1 MRSGGLEECGE
12 VQAGLGEAEEEEAA
26 VCRVQCVL
34 RVRCTVREGGEQA
47 SSCFQMVSSFPALLA
62 EGRLPL
68 LNECLIWSLLTP
80 FARVFSL
87 NIF

>member
-1 MRSGGLEECGE
+1 MRLKKRE
-12 VQAGLGEAEEEEAA
+12 AG

-34 RVRCTVREGGEQA
+34 RVRYTVGEGGEQA
-47 SSCFQMVSSFPALLA
+47 SGSGFQMVSSFPALLA

>member
-1 MRSGGLEECGE
+1 MRLKKRE
-12 VQAGLGEAEEEEAA
+12 AG

-34 RVRCTVREGGEQA
+34 RVRYTVGDGGEQA
-47 SSCFQMVSSFPALLA
+47 SGSGFQMVSSFPALLA

-80 FARVFSL
+80 FARVFYL